1 MTIGTRLF
9 SLLGTTL
16 LSVFVSGAALASDD
30 TWDQVK
36 QTGIIRLGIIPDQR
50 CYYWRNGE
58 NDAWKGFPIRFAQD
72 AMQRLEAKMGRSL
85 RLEFIP
91 TSWSTVVLDLQA
103 AKLDVFMGMGFT
115 EERRRAINLFGPV
128 YAVPN
133 VIIPRKGFVA
143 SDKMAD
149 LNTPATRVSVVMGTT
164 EEQETQERAPK
175 ATLRSMKSTAQVT
188 LDVQSGNADV
198 AIMTLVNGLTAVSSN
213 SNLQDPL
220 IAQPYSAVPSGGGT
234 RKDGD
239 DRFYH
244 FLEAWSD
251 DFRSSGRV
259 KEAILGA
266 LNECGLDISRLPKDT
281 KF

>member
-1 MTIGTRLF
+1 ML
-9 SLLGTTL
+9 SLLTAAL
-16 LSVFVSGAALASDD
+16 LLVLLSGAALAAND
-30 TWDQVK
+30 TWDEVQ
-36 QTGIIRLGIIPDQR
+36 QTGVIRLGIIPDQR
-50 CYYWRNGE
+50 CYYWRNGKRDE
-58 NDAWKGFPIRFAQD
+58 WKGFPTRFAQD
-72 AMQRLEAKMGRSL
+72 AMQHLEAKMGRSL
-85 RLEFIP
+85 RLEFVP

-103 AKLDVFMGMGFT
+103 AKLDLFMGMGIT

-128 YAVPN
+128 DAVPN
-133 VIIPRKGFVA
+133 VIIPRKGFVT
-143 SDKMAD
+143 SGKMSD
-149 LNTPATRVSVVMGTT
+149 LNTPTTRISVVMGTT

-175 ATLRSMKSTAQVT
+175 ATLRSMRSTAQVT

-198 AIMTLVNGLTAVSSN
+198 AIMTLINGLTAVSSN

-244 FLEAWSD
+244 FLQGWSE

-266 LNECGLDISRLPKDT
+266 LNECGLDVSRLPKDT